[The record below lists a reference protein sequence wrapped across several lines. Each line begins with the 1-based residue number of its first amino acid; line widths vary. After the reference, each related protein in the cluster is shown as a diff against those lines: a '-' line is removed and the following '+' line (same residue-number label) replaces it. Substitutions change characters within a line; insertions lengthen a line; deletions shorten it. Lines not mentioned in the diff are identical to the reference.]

1 MTTQHFI
8 QRGQISMTTLCA
20 RIATTKKREQ
30 DFNEQFLFLGLNFI
44 RCNFNFFDRTGKI
57 NWKYF

>member
-20 RIATTKKREQ
+20 RIATTKTREQ
-30 DFNEQFLFLGLNFI
+30 DFNEQFLFLGFSFI
-44 RCNFNFFDRTGKI
+44 PNRFYLFASG
-57 NWKYF
+57 

>member
-20 RIATTKKREQ
+20 RIATTKIREQ
-30 DFNEQFLFLGLNFI
+30 DFNEQFLFLG
-44 RCNFNFFDRTGKI
+44 FNFFFSRIYLFANG
-57 NWKYF
+57 